1 MLKRIWIFLVALP
14 LLIACGGQQ
23 KRQEEESRAPDT
35 MEIAGELEISEQ
47 AMEEIVHNVSS
58 PIEMAALIKEIGAPF
73 STRYLAETKH
83 VAHFNTNHAMAYNLG
98 VYGAD
103 LGYLNIYEKTTAV
116 VDYLTAINKLADGIR
131 VGQFFDFPTL
141 KRLAINSQNI
151 DSLMYISVHSFNE
164 MDSYLRETGRSKLS
178 ALIITGIWVEGMYL
192 ATQVAKTNPESY
204 LTERI
209 GEQKINLNNLLLILE
224 NYKNDPKV
232 AELIADLQKIKKIFN
247 DVKIS
252 YEMGEPEA
260 VEQDG
265 MLMIIQNETSIVDIT
280 PEQLKQITQQTQ
292 EIRNKHISLAS

>member
-1 MLKRIWIFLVALP
+1 MLIRIWTYTIVFIMLT
-14 LLIACGGQQ
+14 ACGGQQ
-23 KRQEEESRAPDT
+23 NRRDEELPAPDT

-47 AMEEIVHNVSS
+47 AMEEIVQNVSS
-58 PIEMAALIKEIGAPF
+58 PIEMAALIREIGAPF
-73 STRYLAETKH
+73 STRYLAETNH
-83 VAHFNTNHAMAYNLG
+83 VDHFNTNHAMAYNLG

-103 LGYLNIYEKTTAV
+103 LGYLNIYEKTTQV
-116 VDYLTAINKLADGIR
+116 VDYLTAINRLADGIR

-141 KRLAINSQNI
+141 KRLATNSQNI

-192 ATQVAKTNPESY
+192 ATQVARTNPES
-204 LTERI
+204 LLKERI

-224 NYKNDPKV
+224 NYSKDPMV
-232 AELIADLQKIKKIFN
+232 AELIADLEKIKEIFN

-265 MLMIIQNETSIVDIT
+265 MLMIVQHETSIVDIT
-280 PEQLKQITQQTQ
+280 AEQLQKITQTTQ